1 MDSGR
6 VEISIEEYQA
16 MKDAIKA
23 HEKVEAKLAKQVESL
38 QEKLACHTDAIQ
50 YLNQIGFWKRM
61 FNWNVV
67 IDDVIDLSKNGVS
80 LNIKENEAKNFEGK

>member
-61 FNWNVV
+61 FNWNAV

-80 LNIKENEAKNFEGK
+80 LNNKENDTKNIKSN

>member
-6 VEISIEEYQA
+6 VEISIEEYHA
-16 MKDAIKA
+16 MKDAIKT

-50 YLNQIGFWKRM
+50 YLKQLGFWKRM
-61 FNWNVV
+61 FNWNAVL
-67 IDDVIDLSKNGVS
+67 DDVIDLSKNGVS
-80 LNIKENEAKNFEGK
+80 LNNKENVIKNFEGK

>member
-6 VEISIEEYQA
+6 VEISIEEYHA

-50 YLNQIGFWKRM
+50 YLNQLGFWQRM
-61 FNWNVV
+61 FNWNAVL
-67 IDDVIDLSKNGVS
+67 DDVIDISKHGVS
-80 LNIKENEAKNFEGK
+80 PNNKENATKNIKSE

>member
-6 VEISIEEYQA
+6 VEISIEEYHA
-16 MKDAIKA
+16 MKDAIKV
-23 HEKVEAKLAKQVESL
+23 HEKVEAKLAKQVETL

-61 FNWNVV
+61 FNWNAVL
-67 IDDVIDLSKNGVS
+67 DDVIDLSKNGVS
-80 LNIKENEAKNFEGK
+80 LNNKENDTKNIKT

>member
-6 VEISIEEYQA
+6 VEISIEEYHA

-50 YLNQIGFWKRM
+50 YINQLGFWQRM
-61 FNWNVV
+61 FNWNAVL
-67 IDDVIDLSKNGVS
+67 DDVIDISKHGISPNNKKNVTK
-80 LNIKENEAKNFEGK
+80 NIEGK

>member
-6 VEISIEEYQA
+6 VEISIEEYHA

-50 YLNQIGFWKRM
+50 YLNQLGFWQRM
-61 FNWNVV
+61 FNWNG
-67 IDDVIDLSKNGVS
+67 ILDDVIDISKHGVS
-80 LNIKENEAKNFEGK
+80 PNNKENVIKNFEGK

>member
-6 VEISIEEYQA
+6 IEISIEEYHA

-61 FNWNVV
+61 FNWNAVL
-67 IDDVIDLSKNGVS
+67 DDVIDLSKNGVS
-80 LNIKENEAKNFEGK
+80 LNNKENDTKNIKGN

>member
-6 VEISIEEYQA
+6 VEISIEEYHA

-50 YLNQIGFWKRM
+50 YLKQIGFWKRM
-61 FNWNVV
+61 FNWNAVL
-67 IDDVIDLSKNGVS
+67 DDVIDLSKNGIP
-80 LNIKENEAKNFEGK
+80 LNNKENVIKNFEGK

>member
-61 FNWNVV
+61 FNWNAV

>member
-6 VEISIEEYQA
+6 VEISIEEYHA

-23 HEKVEAKLAKQVESL
+23 HEEVEAKLSKQVESL

-61 FNWNVV
+61 FNWNAVL
-67 IDDVIDLSKNGVS
+67 DDVIDLSKNGVS
-80 LNIKENEAKNFEGK
+80 LNNKENVAKNIKSK

>member
-6 VEISIEEYQA
+6 VEISIEEYHA

-23 HEKVEAKLAKQVESL
+23 QEEVEAKLSKQVESL

-61 FNWNVV
+61 FNWNAVL
-67 IDDVIDLSKNGVS
+67 DDVIDLSKNGVS
-80 LNIKENEAKNFEGK
+80 LNSKENVIKNIKT